1 MMWIDG
7 FCLHLLIDL
16 LRQQE
21 ELRRLEEMKTEK
33 MRRRQE
39 YDFRCVLDKCSFIK
53 KFYVIYRILMENKL
67 FFALSNIIKTKY
79 LLTW

>member
-7 FCLHLLIDL
+7 FCLLLIDL

-39 YDFRCVLDKCSFIK
+39 YDFRCVLDECSFINF
-53 KFYVIYRILMENKL
+53 FYVIYRILMENKL

>member
-1 MMWIDG
+1 MMRIDG

-39 YDFRCVLDKCSFIK
+39 YDFRCVLHECSFINF
-53 KFYVIYRILMENKL
+53 FYVIYRILMENKL

>member
-39 YDFRCVLDKCSFIK
+39 YDFRCVLDECSFIK
-53 KFYVIYRILMENKL
+53 KIYVIYRILMENKL

>member
-1 MMWIDG
+1 M
-7 FCLHLLIDL
+7 LIDL

-39 YDFRCVLDKCSFIK
+39 YDFRFVLDECSFINF
-53 KFYVIYRILMENKL
+53 FYVIYRILMENKL

>member
-7 FCLHLLIDL
+7 FCLLLIDL

-39 YDFRCVLDKCSFIK
+39 YDFRFVLDECSFINF
-53 KFYVIYRILMENKL
+53 FYVIYRILMENKL

>member
-1 MMWIDG
+1 M
-7 FCLHLLIDL
+7 LIDL

-39 YDFRCVLDKCSFIK
+39 YDFRCVLDECSFINF
-53 KFYVIYRILMENKL
+53 FYVIYRILMENKL
-67 FFALSNIIKTKY
+67 FFALSNIIKTKIC
-79 LLTW
+79 LHGNINLSDNL

>member
-1 MMWIDG
+1 M
-7 FCLHLLIDL
+7 LIDL

-39 YDFRCVLDKCSFIK
+39 YDFRCVLDECSFINF
-53 KFYVIYRILMENKL
+53 FYVIYRILMENKL

-79 LLTW
+79 LLTR